1 MAVGDKILKNPK
13 INQFTAAVVTPAR
26 GAINFQWGNAGGG
39 TVTIESD
46 LTTAASFDINPL
58 SFNNINPTGGMIT
71 ASDLAAIFQTFAY
84 TLSAIRRANIRLW
97 TTNFATNSNSWQAVA
112 SNRMCALTSRHRLG
126 LGTFNARV
134 TAAPNPLNNLQPG
147 NVASEASID
156 ALINRLASILSARR
170 AEGPITINACHT
182 SCHSACHSSRGR
194 R

>member
-13 INQFTAAVVTPAR
+13 INQFTTTVVAPAR
-26 GAINFQWGNAGGG
+26 GAINFQWGNAGGT

-46 LTTAASFDINPL
+46 LTSAASFDINPL

-84 TLSAIRRANIRLW
+84 TLTAIRRANVRLFR
-97 TTNFATNSNSWQAVA
+97 TVPPTNNSWQTVAV
-112 SNRMCALTSRHRLG
+112 NRMCALTSRHRLG

-134 TAAPNPLNNLQPG
+134 TAAPNPLTNLQPG
-147 NVASEASID
+147 NVASEASIN

-170 AEGPITINACHT
+170 AEGAITINACHS